1 MGDTDKLEK
10 VKKLIVLAKEAG
22 ISLTHLALC
31 WCLKN
36 KNVSTVILGASK
48 VSQLEENLKC
58 WDAMPKLTDDLM
70 NRIEEILQ
78 NKPKLVVY

>member
-1 MGDTDKLEK
+1 MEK
-10 VKKLIVLAKEAG
+10 VKKLVALAKELS
-22 ISLTHLALC
+22 IPMPQLALA

-58 WDAMPKLTDDLM
+58 IDALPKLTDEVMLK
-70 NRIEEILQ
+70 IEEILK
-78 NKPKLVVY
+78 NKPVITLP